1 MELDLQTIV
10 AFGILLVVV
19 AYLSNRFVI
28 KPFRKSKA
36 EQGYQCGPDCKCL

>member
-10 AFGILLVVV
+10 AFGILLAVV

-28 KPFRKSKA
+28 KPFHKSKA
-36 EQGYQCGPDCKCL
+36 KQDHQCDPDCKCP